1 MQYRYVAPSSHFVRN
16 GVSLDFRVASL
27 LKIQFACTT
36 PFGELPR
43 WGAKNVLSLFASLA
57 KEERAVRASLRSGIA
72 GREMAWGGKEPHL
85 PIVEN
90 GCMPYTYYVGDR

>member
-1 MQYRYVAPSSHFVRN
+1 M
-16 GVSLDFRVASL
+16 
-27 LKIQFACTT
+27 
-36 PFGELPR
+36 
-43 WGAKNVLSLFASLA
+43 
-57 KEERAVRASLRSGIA
+57 RSGIA

>member
-1 MQYRYVAPSSHFVRN
+1 MRTASSSRQMERENEMIVISHR
-16 GVSLDFRVASL
+16 
-27 LKIQFACTT
+27 
-36 PFGELPR
+36 
-43 WGAKNVLSLFASLA
+43 LFASLA

>member
-1 MQYRYVAPSSHFVRN
+1 MRAASPPWQIERENEMIVISHR
-16 GVSLDFRVASL
+16 
-27 LKIQFACTT
+27 
-36 PFGELPR
+36 P
-43 WGAKNVLSLFASLA
+43 FASLA

-72 GREMAWGGKEPHL
+72 GKEMAWGGKEPHL

>member
-1 MQYRYVAPSSHFVRN
+1 MKDSWDQVPGHSYESCKSPWQIEHENEMIVISQ
-16 GVSLDFRVASL
+16 L
-27 LKIQFACTT
+27 
-36 PFGELPR
+36 
-43 WGAKNVLSLFASLA
+43 LFASLA

>member
-1 MQYRYVAPSSHFVRN
+1 MKDSWDKVSPVTPVRAASPSWQMECENERIVISHR
-16 GVSLDFRVASL
+16 
-27 LKIQFACTT
+27 
-36 PFGELPR
+36 
-43 WGAKNVLSLFASLA
+43 LFASLA

>member
-1 MQYRYVAPSSHFVRN
+1 MRAASPPWQMECENEMIVISHR
-16 GVSLDFRVASL
+16 
-27 LKIQFACTT
+27 
-36 PFGELPR
+36 
-43 WGAKNVLSLFASLA
+43 LFASLA